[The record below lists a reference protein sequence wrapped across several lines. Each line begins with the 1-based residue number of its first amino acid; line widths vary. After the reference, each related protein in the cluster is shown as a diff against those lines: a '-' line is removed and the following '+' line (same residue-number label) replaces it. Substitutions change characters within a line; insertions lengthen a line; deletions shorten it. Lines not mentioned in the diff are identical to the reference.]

1 MTKTS
6 PWQFVQQVRQEVS
19 KVTWTSRKE
28 TMVTTTMVVIMVF
41 CASIFFFVVD
51 WFLGIGVKSIL
62 GLGS

>member
-6 PWQFVQQVRQEVS
+6 PWQFIQQVRQEVS

-51 WFLGIGVKSIL
+51 WFLGIGLKSIL

>member
-1 MTKTS
+1 MIKTS
-6 PWQFVQQVRQEVS
+6 PWQFIQQVRQEVS

>member
-6 PWQFVQQVRQEVS
+6 PWQFIQQVRQEVS

-28 TMVTTTMVVIMVF
+28 TVVTTTMVVIMVF

>member
-6 PWQFVQQVRQEVS
+6 PWQFIQQVRQEVS

>member
-6 PWQFVQQVRQEVS
+6 PWQFAQQVRQEIS

-28 TMVTTTMVVIMVF
+28 TLVTTTMVVIMVF

>member
-6 PWQFVQQVRQEVS
+6 PWQFVQQVRQEIS

>member
-6 PWQFVQQVRQEVS
+6 PWQFIQQVRQEVS

-28 TMVTTTMVVIMVF
+28 TLVTTTMVVIMVF

>member
-6 PWQFVQQVRQEVS
+6 PWQFIQQVRQEVS

-51 WFLGIGVKSIL
+51 WFLGIGVKYIL